1 MIEIKITGQN
11 EKRKLKKLCFRYF
24 DKAPQ
29 SFTYKML
36 RKKNIL
42 LNDKKATGEE
52 ILCAGDTVKIYV
64 SDDTISK
71 LHSSGG
77 APVRSDNAVIP
88 IKEMIIEETKDY
100 LILNKPAG
108 ILSQKAEASDYSINE
123 AIIDFLLRK
132 GSVSAESLET
142 FRPSICNRL
151 DRNTSGIITAGITL
165 TGLKY
170 LSEKISGRD
179 VIKTYL
185 AIVHGR
191 FDKNGII
198 ELRYKKDREK
208 NIVTVSE
215 IDSKLSQDIIKTGF
229 RFIRYNSQFDISL
242 VEAVLYTGKSHQIRA
257 SLKYLGFP
265 ICGDIKYGDKDRDRN
280 LKPRPKRQLL
290 HSYKLMISET
300 ETFTAELPEDMSRYF
315 DLT

>member
-88 IKEMIIEETKDY
+88 IREMIIEETKDY